1 MGLAASSPKR
11 RASEWNATKAGDFC
25 FNISLI
31 AIEIEIEIEIGLC
44 PGLSQI
50 EDKPPPPVRPA
61 TTTAHKRP
69 TPRPCHEGETHPTP
83 KPAAKPC
90 RARSQ
95 RSGGHPSVPISAWT
109 SGLAPNEFELAKKG
123 ITGSGARPGGGG
135 AVPFGG

>member
-1 MGLAASSPKR
+1 MLMLALFSIVRLPLQELKICT
-11 RASEWNATKAGDFC
+11 AT
-25 FNISLI
+25 ST
-31 AIEIEIEIEIGLC
+31 
-44 PGLSQI
+44 
-50 EDKPPPPVRPA
+50 VRPA

-69 TPRPCHEGETHPTP
+69 TPRPRREGDTHPAGHAAKERTTPPQGETHPT
-83 KPAAKPC
+83 AKPC